1 MRRSVKLLLSLFLL
15 ASWPEASH
23 AQRASDLVI
32 CKQDSS
38 GEIVLRSRRCRRG
51 ETRISNFSALKGDTG
66 APGAAGANGRDGTN
80 GADGSLRIYG
90 NGSAGELHITANS
103 SITDPN
109 LQYTNIL
116 VDVGVTLYVS
126 SGTILR
132 CSGTFRNRGTISVYK
147 SGAGTSSDSNSST
160 LAVIS
165 RNSPAVGYVSRV
177 AMNGEYG
184 TSSQDLVGGAYGS
197 EYDLATMRSILRP
210 GPFGGGGGGGTYWSS
225 DGAYGG
231 GSLTVLAAGSL
242 SNEGLIAADGD
253 DGYRGTGGAGGG
265 IIILAS
271 KTSVSNTGTIQAK
284 GGKGGDSFSRAAAGG
299 GGGGGIV
306 HLLAPTITAGTITLS
321 GGAQGSSATAVTN
334 PLRSAG
340 GCGGASGGYGGY
352 GSDVNSSNSQN
363 GAAPGGAG
371 VSFTTICD
379 PTSLF

>member
-1 MRRSVKLLLSLFLL
+1 VV
-15 ASWPEASH
+15 AVEAH
-23 AQRASDLVI
+23 DWA
-32 CKQDSS
+32 
-38 GEIVLRSRRCRRG
+38 
-51 ETRISNFSALKGDTG
+51 
-66 APGAAGANGRDGTN
+66 
-80 GADGSLRIYG
+80 
-90 NGSAGELHITANS
+90 
-103 SITDPN
+103 
-109 LQYTNIL
+109 
-116 VDVGVTLYVS
+116 
-126 SGTILR
+126 
-132 CSGTFRNRGTISVYK
+132 
-147 SGAGTSSDSNSST
+147 
-160 LAVIS
+160 
-165 RNSPAVGYVSRV
+165 
-177 AMNGEYG
+177 
-184 TSSQDLVGGAYGS
+184 
-197 EYDLATMRSILRP
+197 
-210 GPFGGGGGGGTYWSS
+210 S

-265 IIILAS
+265 IVILAS

-363 GAAPGGAG
+363 GAAPGGVG